1 MRNGKAMLAALVTAA
16 GLLAAGC
23 GQSSGGGSETWAAND
38 NSIYV
43 AKDMSVESALVYT
56 SEQFNDLYKQDELS
70 AYVEQAIADY
80 AAENGAAGGEGQA
93 PVTLKSCSLEGRTG
107 VLVFDYASPEEFVKF
122 AQATGDNTHTVTSLT
137 VRKVSDE
144 LAAGGLT
151 DASVYRTPRDKT
163 VDSGEVTKQ
172 SDYGVVAVE
181 GAATIFTEGEIAYV
195 SGAAGEVQL
204 TGSHTAVTTEGK
216 HYIIFK

>member
-1 MRNGKAMLAALVTAA
+1 MRNGKALLAVLVTAA
-16 GLLAAGC
+16 GLLTAGC
-23 GQSSGGGSETWAAND
+23 GQNAGGGSAAWQAND

-43 AKDMSVESALVYT
+43 AEDMSVESALVYT
-56 SEQFNDLYKQDELS
+56 SEQFNDLYKQEELS

-80 AAENGAAGGEGQA
+80 TAENPTAGDGQA
-93 PVTLKSCSLEGRTG
+93 PVALKSCSLEGRTG
-107 VLVFDYASPEEFVKF
+107 VLVFDYASPEDFVKF
-122 AQATGDNTHTVTSLT
+122 AQATGDNTHTVTALT
-137 VRKVSDE
+137 VRKVADE

-151 DASVYRTPRDKT
+151 DAASYRTPKDKT

-172 SDYGVVAVE
+172 SEYGVVTVE

-195 SGAAGEVQL
+195 SGGADEIEL
-204 TGSHTAVTTEGK
+204 KDNHTAVTTEGK

>member
-1 MRNGKAMLAALVTAA
+1 MRNGKAVLAAVVAAA
-16 GLLAAGC
+16 GILATGC
-23 GQSSGGGSETWAAND
+23 GQKSGNVETWSANE

-43 AKDMSVESALVYT
+43 AEDMSVESALVYT
-56 SEQFNDLYKQDELS
+56 SEQFNDLYDAEELS
-70 AYVEQAIADY
+70 EFVRQAVAEY
-80 AAENGAAGGEGQA
+80 TAENPPEGGDGQA

-107 VLVFDYASPEEFVKF
+107 ILVFDYASPEDFVKF
-122 AQATGDNTHTVTSLT
+122 AQATEDNTHTVTSLT

-151 DASVYRTPRDKT
+151 DASAYRTPKDKAA
-163 VDSGEVTKQ
+163 DASEVMKQ

-195 SGAAGEVQL
+195 SGTADEVQL
-204 TGSHTAVTTEGK
+204 KGSHTAVTAEGK